1 MAFTSERF
9 SEVLGECE
17 RRAGGVWGDT
27 PPVNLFTKHLSGAEA
42 VTKQPHQ
49 GRAQARG
56 QGGHGAGRPE
66 ARPGLDLDDVQL
78 AGLGRSGS

>member
-1 MAFTSERF
+1 MN
-9 SEVLGECE
+9 V
-17 RRAGGVWGDT
+17 
-27 PPVNLFTKHLSGAEA
+27 FTKHLSGAEA

>member
-1 MAFTSERF
+1 M
-9 SEVLGECE
+9 L
-17 RRAGGVWGDT
+17 RRGGGD
-27 PPVNLFTKHLSGAEA
+27 PGGAHSPVNLFTKHLSGAEA

>member
-1 MAFTSERF
+1 MP
-9 SEVLGECE
+9 
-17 RRAGGVWGDT
+17 D

-56 QGGHGAGRPE
+56 QGGATGQAGQ
-66 ARPGLDLDDVQL
+66 RPGQGWIWMTSSLLDLDALGAEV
-78 AGLGRSGS
+78 AGSGRAGCPDWI